1 MITHGAVTP
10 TDVHEGRQCGNF
22 RLLHEDSCVFV
33 CMACARTCED
43 SVLSGVD
50 GRLGFHHEQPWNE
63 NDKVDASNIFQYFAS
78 FCNMYLPCSMLLCEM
93 NDEGGEVRAKGFVRV
108 VAYVTSIRNAMLVH
122 VKILATQIPVR
133 IRILMRSEGFRID
146 QHAMHLDVVV
156 PNTEFCKQI
165 EDCVY
170 DRNKNAIPVMF
181 RAKDFLGQVHGISH
195 YMDRFFVFLFSSMV
209 AFSVPDGADKVWD
222 SLDKAMKVV
231 ASNTIA
237 LDDRN
242 CIFEIPHQVADD
254 FVDKTVLLMRRTDQ
268 PKANFLDSVTIKIDE
283 DLSSCAPIES
293 VVILRTSRAPGLLL
307 LRQNSHNIHMYCLVA
322 CFNHHT
328 QISSWLAT
336 APHETVATMPVSSQ
350 KSTNWAQG
358 SASTEDK
365 RVLSKLD
372 VQGDISKYRCPT
384 CREFPIKLKQE
395 VDAKQ
400 FIALPYEDILCTS
413 DWCPR
418 VNKVIYTV
426 DDQKEDM
433 RAAKAKQWSIRQIL
447 DKTCDFNG
455 RAGTFVYQRLTP
467 LDDLATSIPITLS
480 SPDARRKAGLLQEL
494 FSKNHVPV
502 GPLPETLTQQCVR
515 MRRIAIACKLLGSL
529 VVSDL
534 HGSFAINPYRPIP
547 ITHETMHLFLYLIWS
562 KFVVYEGF
570 GVNGQGIRGEILRQ
584 DITSFGLIN
593 IDSVVARF
601 RTFVDGMCR
610 ELRNSR
616 LVHVRDAFVDSK
628 TLVYKFHLVVQ
639 HADNCTTLNLANR
652 RLRVFETNVTR
663 QMDQDKL
670 YFLGNIMLMLHY
682 IACALDLDD
691 LITYIHTIR
700 ENVV

>member
-1 MITHGAVTP
+1 
-10 TDVHEGRQCGNF
+10 
-22 RLLHEDSCVFV
+22 
-33 CMACARTCED
+33 MACAWSCEK
-43 SVLSGVD
+43 SVLSRVD

-63 NDKVDASNIFQYFAS
+63 NDRVDASNIFQYFAS
-78 FCNMYLPCSMLLCEM
+78 FCNMYLACSMLLCEM
-93 NDEGGEVRAKGFVRV
+93 NDDGGEERAKGFVRV

-146 QHAMHLDVVV
+146 QHTMHLDVAVH
-156 PNTEFCKQI
+156 NAEFCKKI

-170 DRNKNAIPVMF
+170 NKNPDGNPIMF
-181 RAKDFLGQVHGISH
+181 RAKDFLEEVHGKSH

-209 AFSVPDGADKVWD
+209 AFYVSNDVNNVWD
-222 SLDKAMKVV
+222 SLDKAMRVV
-231 ASNTIA
+231 ASNTIV
-237 LDDRN
+237 LDDSN
-242 CIFEIPHQVADD
+242 CIFEIPHQVADN
-254 FVDKTVLLMRRTDQ
+254 FVEKTVLLLRRTNQ
-268 PKANFLDSVTIKIDE
+268 PKTNFLDSVTIKIDE
-283 DLSSCAPIES
+283 DLSLCPPIES

-307 LRQNSHNIHMYCLVA
+307 LRQNSHNIHLYRLVA

-328 QISSWLAT
+328 HISSWLAT
-336 APHETVATMPVSSQ
+336 APHETVATMPVSFQ
-350 KSTNWAQG
+350 KTINWAQG

-372 VQGDISKYRCPT
+372 LQGDSKYRCPT
-384 CREFPIKLKQE
+384 CRNFPENLKQE
-395 VDAKQ
+395 VDSKQ
-400 FIALPYEDILCTS
+400 FIPLPYENIICTYDQCHVYNS
-413 DWCPR
+413 
-418 VNKVIYTV
+418 VIYTV
-426 DDQKEDM
+426 DEQKEDM
-433 RAAKAKQWSIRQIL
+433 RAAKAKRWSIREIL
-447 DKTCDFNG
+447 DQICDFER

-494 FSKNHVPV
+494 FSKNNIPV
-502 GPLPETLTQQCVR
+502 APLPETLTQQCVR

-534 HGSFAINPYRPIP
+534 HGSFATNPYRPIP

-562 KFVVYEGF
+562 KFVVHEGF

-601 RTFVDGMCR
+601 HTFVDGMCR

-616 LVHVRDAFVDSK
+616 LAHIRDAFVDSK
-628 TLVYKFHLVVQ
+628 TLVYKFHLVIQ
-639 HADNCTTLNLANR
+639 HADHCTTVNLANR
-652 RLRVFETNVTR
+652 RLRIFESNVTR
-663 QMDQDKL
+663 LMDQDKL

-682 IACALDLDD
+682 IACALDFDD
-691 LITYIHTIR
+691 LVNYIHTIR